1 METVFVIL
9 QAVVVIGAIV
19 LGVRTGGIGLGLWGV
34 VGTLVLVFV
43 FRLPPGSPPVD
54 ALFIIIAVITASAAM
69 QAAGGIDYLVAI
81 ASKIIQ
87 RNRRRLTYV
96 APLVAFVFTLLAGTS
111 NIYFALI
118 PVIYETAYRNGQ
130 RPERALAASTVTSGL
145 GITASPVSA
154 AMAA

>member
-54 ALFIIIAVITASAAM
+54 AFFIIIAVITASAVM
-69 QAAGGIDYLVAI
+69 QAAFGVDPDVDA
-81 ASKIIQ
+81 
-87 RNRRRLTYV
+87 T
-96 APLVAFVFTLLAGTS
+96 PLVS
-111 NIYFALI
+111 
-118 PVIYETAYRNGQ
+118 Q
-130 RPERALAASTVTSGL
+130 
-145 GITASPVSA
+145 
-154 AMAA
+154 